1 MHGHGGKLTKMDVRL
16 MTTKNVN
23 KSVEAVIEDI
33 RNFDR
38 QVDSSWNPT
47 IETKKHISTTG
58 RSFIEISINYDND

>member
-1 MHGHGGKLTKMDVRL
+1 MNVRL
-16 MTTKNVN
+16 MTAKNVN

-38 QVDSSWNPT
+38 QVDSSWNTT

>member
-1 MHGHGGKLTKMDVRL
+1 
-16 MTTKNVN
+16 MTAKNVN
-23 KSVEAVIEDI
+23 KKVEAVIEDI

>member
-1 MHGHGGKLTKMDVRL
+1 MHGFGGRLTKKGVKL
-16 MTTKNVN
+16 MTAKNVN

>member
-1 MHGHGGKLTKMDVRL
+1 MHGLGGRLTKKGVKL
-16 MTTKNVN
+16 MTAKNVN

-38 QVDSSWNPT
+38 QVDSNWNPT
-47 IETKKHISTTG
+47 IETKKYISTTG